1 VKESVG
7 AGHSETGEEIGS
19 ANSLVFCCKNVMAEY
34 VYIDAGMNVY
44 LPPLFRKW
52 IALVKIVS

>member
-1 VKESVG
+1 MKDPDVPICS
-7 AGHSETGEEIGS
+7 T
-19 ANSLVFCCKNVMAEY
+19 NSLVFCCKNVMAEY

-52 IALVKIVS
+52 IALVEIVS